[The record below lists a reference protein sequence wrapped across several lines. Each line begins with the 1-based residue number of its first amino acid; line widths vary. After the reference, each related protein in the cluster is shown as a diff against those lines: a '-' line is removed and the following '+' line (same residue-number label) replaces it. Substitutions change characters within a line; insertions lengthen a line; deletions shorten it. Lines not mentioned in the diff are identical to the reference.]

1 MKSLL
6 LIALFIVNTYSLT
19 YNWPTN
25 PTHVS
30 IIKPHLTALF
40 GPQSY
45 QALTSIAKVAVPAN
59 FCDVPLGYDASN
71 RILLVERGNCTFY
84 QKAQNAIR
92 AGATAIIIADTNI
105 ESFDMPLR
113 MGYPVNENP
122 SIISIPVVSTSGS
135 DFIAIQKLV
144 FSSNSTLWITVEQA
158 GFDGD
163 HGHGG
168 STGGVIPGP
177 HSGST
182 GNSGPVH
189 PTPAPP
195 SNNPEEDEEGGDHE
209 GRGGHGGGRSRSVL
223 KNGMIIAAIVISS
236 CICGFCMGKRCG
248 NRARYCRR
256 QQALASGSSHGV
268 APVPL
273 DSSAPSTVH
282 GGERYVQVD
291 MESAPPVAYYGEQE
305 MALAPVPSAPP
316 HDSSYPSSAPS
327 NYA

>member
-163 HGHGG
+163 HGHG
-168 STGGVIPGP
+168 STGSPFPI
-177 HSGST
+177 
-182 GNSGPVH
+182 H

-195 SNNPEEDEEGGDHE
+195 SNNPTPPSEEGGDHE
-209 GRGGHGGGRSRSVL
+209 RRGGHDSGRSSSVL
-223 KNGMIIAAIVISS
+223 KNGMIIAAIVVSS

-256 QQALASGSSHGV
+256 QQQQQAVASGSSNGV
-268 APVPL
+268 APVPS
-273 DSSAPSTVH
+273 DRSGPSTVH

-305 MALAPVPSAPP
+305 MALVPLPSAPP

>member
-19 YNWPTN
+19 YNWPSN

-45 QALTSIAKVAVPAN
+45 RALTSIAQVSVPAT
-59 FCDVPLGYDASN
+59 FCDGPMGFDATN

-84 QKAQNAIR
+84 QKAQNAVR
-92 AGATAIIIADTNI
+92 AGATAVIIADINI
-105 ESFDMPLR
+105 EQGFDMPLR
-113 MGYPVNENP
+113 MGYPLNENP
-122 SIISIPVVSTSGS
+122 SGISIPVVSTSGS
-135 DFIAIQKLV
+135 DFIAIQKLIL
-144 FSSNSTLWITVEQA
+144 SSNSTLYITLEQA

-163 HGHGG
+163 HGH
-168 STGGVIPGP
+168 
-177 HSGST
+177 SGST
-182 GNSGPVH
+182 GVPSPIH
-189 PTPAPP
+189 PTPSPSPSPNPP
-195 SNNPEEDEEGGDHE
+195 NRSDDDDEHDSP
-209 GRGGHGGGRSRSVL
+209 RGHSQPGRSSSFL
-223 KNGMIIAAIVISS
+223 KNGMIIAAIVVSS
-236 CICGFCMGKRCG
+236 CLCGFCMGKRCG

-256 QQALASGSSHGV
+256 QQQALASGSNNGV
-268 APVPL
+268 SAVPL
-273 DSSAPSTVH
+273 DGSVPSTVH
-282 GGERYVQVD
+282 GGERYTQVD

-305 MALAPVPSAPP
+305 MAIVAPVPSAPP